1 MKNKFTVFIQARQ
14 SSKRFPNKIFQK
26 IGNKSILEI
35 IYQRVSLSKK
45 IDKIIFLIPNSKK
58 NDKLQYFLKS
68 KNLNFFRGS
77 ETNVLKRFVQASKK
91 NKVKNI
97 VRITAD
103 CPLVD
108 GRMIDKLINIYS
120 KDNLDYIYN

>member
-45 IDKIIFLIPNSKK
+45 IDKIIFLIPNSKN
-58 NDKLQYFLKS
+58 NDKLKYFLKS
-68 KNLNFFRGS
+68 KNFNFFRGS
-77 ETNVLKRFVQASKK
+77 ETNVLQRFVQASKK
-91 NKVKNI
+91 NKVKNCENYCGLP
-97 VRITAD
+97 T
-103 CPLVD
+103 
-108 GRMIDKLINIYS
+108 S
-120 KDNLDYIYN
+120 

>member
-45 IDKIIFLIPNSKK
+45 
-58 NDKLQYFLKS
+58 
-68 KNLNFFRGS
+68 
-77 ETNVLKRFVQASKK
+77 
-91 NKVKNI
+91 
-97 VRITAD
+97 
-103 CPLVD
+103 
-108 GRMIDKLINIYS
+108 KLI
-120 KDNLDYIYN
+120 K